1 MSVAEQRQ
9 HVSKRH
15 TAKRRRRVAPKELH
29 ILHILSEYKSVL
41 KLLKSLRD
49 EIDESKRL
57 LQQQVRS
64 IFGKMICLTFV
75 LVSRRP
81 IDKARGFL
89 STL

>member
-9 HVSKRH
+9 HVLKRH

-49 EIDESKRL
+49 EIDEWWIEEVAAATSKKHFWQNDL
-57 LQQQVRS
+57 
-64 IFGKMICLTFV
+64 FNFC
-75 LVSRRP
+75 SRF
-81 IDKARGFL
+81 KT
-89 STL
+89 SHW

>member
-29 ILHILSEYKSVL
+29 ILPILSEYKSVL

-49 EIDESKRL
+49 EIDE
-57 LQQQVRS
+57 
-64 IFGKMICLTFV
+64 
-75 LVSRRP
+75 
-81 IDKARGFL
+81 
-89 STL
+89 